1 MDAATIIIG
10 VLSAVGGGVVG
21 TIIAGLFQRRKV
33 KAEATVSEAEAN
45 DKIRA
50 TVMSLIDPLTSRV
63 KTLEKEVSDLEAKNT
78 ALREWA
84 EALTCQVKE
93 LGGVPVPFREP
104 KTRPRTNE

>member
-33 KAEATVSEAEAN
+33 KAEAVVSEAEAN

-50 TVMSLIDPLTSRV
+50 TVMSLLDPLNNRV
-63 KTLEKEVSDLEAKNT
+63 RELECEVLELKQENAAMKQ
-78 ALREWA
+78 WA

-104 KTRPRTNE
+104 KTRPRSNE